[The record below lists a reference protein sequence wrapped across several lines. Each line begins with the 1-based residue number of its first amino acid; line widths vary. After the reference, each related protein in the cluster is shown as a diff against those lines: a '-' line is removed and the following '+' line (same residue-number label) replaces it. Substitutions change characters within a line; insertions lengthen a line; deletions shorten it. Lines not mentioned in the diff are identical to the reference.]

1 MEAAGKHQVLIFVHS
16 RKETAKT
23 ARFIKDTA
31 MAGEVVARILSP
43 DSASFRILEEEA
55 ANCKS
60 TDLRD
65 LMPFG
70 IAIHHAGMDR
80 MDRRLVE
87 DLFHE
92 KHVQVGEGG
101 AGRMGH
107 DGNTVLQAFWCVD
120 MAALPANSHVV
131 LKVLCF

>member
-23 ARFIKDTA
+23 ARYIKDTA
-31 MAGEVVARILSP
+31 MAAELLARILPP
-43 DSASFRILEEEA
+43 DSAASKILEEEA

-80 MDRRLVE
+80 LDRRLVE

-92 KHVQVGEGG
+92 KHVQVRD
-101 AGRMGH
+101 GRVG
-107 DGNTVLQAFWCVD
+107 
-120 MAALPANSHVV
+120 
-131 LKVLCF
+131 

>member
-1 MEAAGKHQVLIFVHS
+1 MDAAGKHQILIFVHS

-23 ARFIKDTA
+23 ARYIKDTA
-31 MAGEVVARILSP
+31 MAANGLARILPP
-43 DSASFRILEEEA
+43 DSAASKILEEDA

-60 TDLRD
+60 QDLKD

-87 DLFHE
+87 DLFYE
-92 KHVQVGEGG
+92 KHLQVGVWEGRG
-101 AGRMGH
+101 GCGWSSGRG
-107 DGNTVLQAFWCVD
+107 F
-120 MAALPANSHVV
+120 VV
-131 LKVLCF
+131 FGGVRLIGL